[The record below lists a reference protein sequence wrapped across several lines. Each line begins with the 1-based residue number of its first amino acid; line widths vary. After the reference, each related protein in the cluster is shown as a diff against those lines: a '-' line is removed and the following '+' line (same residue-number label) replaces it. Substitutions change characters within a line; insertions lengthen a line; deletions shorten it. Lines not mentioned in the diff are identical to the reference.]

1 MIVLILVLLVLVALA
16 LLEIQRQ
23 RRLRAQQHRSQ
34 QLRDRTLFD
43 LQMGDIVQAEAA
55 DWVVEE
61 RLLYDQNGFQ
71 WFEYL
76 LRNEGSNRWL
86 VVCEDD
92 WLEVS
97 WLETLDLEAPPT
109 VPLPKSLEIDGD
121 TYMLKE
127 EGKATVTASYRK
139 MNKRPGECQFAD
151 YSGPDQ
157 KVLGVEIF
165 APNQEGREVEVTIG
179 RLIDPRSL
187 NLLPGDGRSVYRPG

>member
-1 MIVLILVLLVLVALA
+1 M
-16 LLEIQRQ
+16 
-23 RRLRAQQHRSQ
+23 Q

-43 LQMGDIVQAEAA
+43 LQMGDIVQADAA

-76 LRNEGSNRWL
+76 LRNEGNNRWL

-97 WLETLDLEAPPT
+97 WLEIIELEVPPT
-109 VPLPKSLEIDGD
+109 VPLPPSLEIDGD
-121 TYMLKE
+121 IYLLKE
-127 EGKATVTASYRK
+127 QGKATVTASYRT
-139 MNKRPGECQFAD
+139 MNKRPGECLFAD

-165 APNQEGREVEVTIG
+165 APNQEGREVEVTLG
-179 RLIDPRSL
+179 RMIDPRSL